1 MISIKR
7 IIDFL
12 DKHLIYQNE
21 LNNLW
26 PHSRSISFPQEVSE
40 NIAIHIV
47 RAVLGVNVLWAKE
60 PGCKISGDAY
70 IPETRA
76 RLKLR
81 YFKNHVRV
89 NFEWS
94 GMKKVEIKCFTS
106 DGPISFGPTE
116 IWDVLY
122 FLDAKDYKNHL
133 YKLYEF
139 SRASNSSVWENIKV
153 NTTQNITDQ
162 TKQGRRVR
170 LSFENIKKQLGTDCN
185 LVWSGNIKHL
195 KINDE
200 I

>member
-1 MISIKR
+1 MISINK

-21 LNNLW
+21 LKKLW
-26 PHSRSISFPQEVSE
+26 PDSRSICFPQEVSE
-40 NIAIHIV
+40 NLTIHVIRV
-47 RAVLGVNVLWAKE
+47 VLGVNVLWAKE

-70 IPETRA
+70 IPDTYA
-76 RLKLR
+76 HLKLR

-122 FLDAKDYKNHL
+122 FLDAKEYKNYL
-133 YKLYEF
+133 YKLYEV
-139 SRASNSSVWENIKV
+139 SHANNSVIWKNISVNS
-153 NTTQNITDQ
+153 TQKIYEQNS
-162 TKQGRRVR
+162 QGRRAR
-170 LSFENIKKQLGTDCN
+170 MSFEEIKKQLGTQCK
-185 LVWSGNIKHL
+185 LVWSGDIREL
-195 KINDE
+195 KTNDK

>member
-1 MISIKR
+1 MISINK

-21 LNNLW
+21 LKKLW

-40 NIAIHIV
+40 NIAIHIA
-47 RAVLGVNVLWAKE
+47 RTVLGVNVLWAKE

-70 IPETRA
+70 IPDTRA
-76 RLKLR
+76 HLKMR
-81 YFKNHVRV
+81 YFNNHVRV
-89 NFEWS
+89 GFEWS

-116 IWDVLY
+116 FWNVLY

-139 SRASNSSVWENIKV
+139 PHANNSDTWENIRV
-153 NTTQNITDQ
+153 NATQTIVDQ
-162 TKQGRRVR
+162 NSQGRRVR
-170 LSFENIKKQLGTDCN
+170 ISFEEIKKQLGTECK
-185 LVWSGNIKHL
+185 LVWSGDIKQL
-195 KINDE
+195 KINDK